1 MVKKGN
7 SKKIRNNKVKKGG
20 AGSGS
25 IDNPNYNSG
34 GPDGD
39 VGTLVEDIWG
49 TVLYTIGS
57 ITSAVRTITDTMQ
70 LGPNIGAAAS
80 NPATPNPDDVDIPQ
94 L

>member
-1 MVKKGN
+1 MKNKKG
-7 SKKIRNNKVKKGG
+7 KKLIKKG
-20 AGSGS
+20 GS
-25 IDNPNYNSG
+25 IDNPNYDKG
-34 GPDGD
+34 GPDGN

-57 ITSAVRTITDTMQ
+57 ITSAILTLEGVLT

-80 NPATPNPDDVDIPQ
+80 NPSTPNPDDVDIPQ